1 MSLKVLCLAIALAAA
16 GSAHASTGCVLRLKP
31 ETSGFFL
38 SPTLD
43 KVTVVDATASSEDKP
58 CPFMEGDE
66 LLRINDQAIPGRKAR
81 EVMKY
86 WESLPTG
93 TARNFSIRRNDE
105 VIPLVI
111 DATD

>member
-1 MSLKVLCLAIALAAA
+1 MAA
-16 GSAHASTGCVLRLKP
+16 GSVHASTGCELRIRP

-43 KVTVVDATASSEDKP
+43 KVTVVEAKASGPDKP
-58 CPFMEGDE
+58 CLFMAGDE
-66 LLRINDQAIPGRKAR
+66 LLRINDQVVPGRKAR

-93 TARNFSIRRNDE
+93 AALDFSVRRNDE
-105 VIPLVI
+105 VISLVI
-111 DATD
+111 D